1 MGAPRIERNWP
12 VGGKHIKHM
21 CPAGRS
27 IFIGSWPTLAPIG
40 FVELCKV

>member
-1 MGAPRIERNWP
+1 MGAPRIERNGP
-12 VGGKHIKHM
+12 VRGKHIKHM
-21 CPAGRS
+21 CRAGRS